1 MSCPSRRGPSGG
13 IRVVSDADLGHL
25 VKVMSPGSL
34 HCKAAFLP
42 LSSVC
47 HLGDVLRGPTCIQF
61 LKAKWPKK
69 AHLWGSR
76 RVLRSPG
83 HQRGLSKQPSIILG
97 GEGQGAAEGGPGEFG
112 GVQASAMGPPR
123 NPCLPAAPGLW
134 RAAGGGGDCVPGVE
148 GLAAP
153 RAPAQPRG
161 EGLHRRRLQG
171 AAPAS
176 HQPPAQV
183 PTLTPHPSPL
193 TPYPSP
199 LALALGD
206 PEGHPGKP

>member
-1 MSCPSRRGPSGG
+1 MQTVCNYQPGQNTLVVLFLPQISSPCFTVFHDTDIFAPVTRNVGLSGVFSRRDPDDALGEVMSCPSRRGPSGG
-13 IRVVSDADLGHL
+13 VRVVSDADLGHL

-76 RVLRSPG
+76 RVLTSPG

-112 GVQASAMGPPR
+112 GGCRRPRWDPPEPLS
-123 NPCLPAAPGLW
+123 PCSSGT
-134 RAAGGGGDCVPGVE
+134 VE
-148 GLAAP
+148 GCG
-153 RAPAQPRG
+153 RWR
-161 EGLHRRRLQG
+161 
-171 AAPAS
+171 
-176 HQPPAQV
+176 
-183 PTLTPHPSPL
+183 
-193 TPYPSP
+193 
-199 LALALGD
+199 
-206 PEGHPGKP
+206 